1 MTQHYVNGFMFSPD
15 HQRVALIHKRQP
27 TWQAGYL
34 NGIGGKIELGET
46 AAEAMVREF
55 SEETGV
61 STAQKVWKPF
71 IKLEGEGFCIHF
83 FYAISKQI
91 NAVRTVEAEV
101 VGIYPVYP
109 LPETVLHNLKWLIP
123 MALDEKLEFAEVIKV
138 MEGV

>member
-61 STAQKVWKPF
+61 ATAQKV
-71 IKLEGEGFCIHF
+71 
-83 FYAISKQI
+83 
-91 NAVRTVEAEV
+91 
-101 VGIYPVYP
+101 
-109 LPETVLHNLKWLIP
+109 
-123 MALDEKLEFAEVIKV
+123 
-138 MEGV
+138 